1 MNGTIRYQKAACL
14 LCGLLAMLPR
24 LAAGVDI
31 ASITVK
37 VTVVMPPPCVIN
49 DNRVIAVEFGDVMT
63 TRVDGENYRKP
74 IVYTLDCKGA
84 PSNAVKLQ
92 VQGNST
98 SFDGTVLRSDKVG
111 LGIKLLQG
119 DNKLPI
125 NTWLNFTYPNQPE
138 LWAVP
143 VKQNGMALTGGE
155 FTASATMKVDYQ

>member
-24 LAAGVDI
+24 LAASVDI

-49 DNRVIAVEFGDVMT
+49 DNRVIAVEFGDVLT

-74 IVYTLDCKGA
+74 VAYTLDCKGGS
-84 PSNAVKLQ
+84 SNAIKLQ
-92 VQGNST
+92 VKGNGA

-119 DNKLPI
+119 ENKLPI

-143 VKQNGMALTGGE
+143 VKQNGMDLAGGK